1 MKILIIGGTGY
12 IGSKLFFDIHQKYT
26 TDTLDLEWFENVAN
40 KQNIKRDFANIEES
54 FILNYDA
61 IILLAGHS
69 SVGMCIDNMM
79 PTFNNNVK
87 NFCSLL
93 QKLQNVSDQKQIKF
107 IYASSSSVYGS
118 CHDRVSLETDACFT
132 PHNYYDL
139 SKQEIDYYAAIT
151 KNVEYY
157 SLRFGTVCGW
167 STNIR
172 NDIMLNAMFKSSKDS
187 NKIFCMN
194 QSNYRPVLDISDLSA
209 AIQSIIANGSF
220 EKKGIYNLVSF
231 NSAIGDIAIKAADE
245 LNCELIYD
253 NSGRN
258 STYSFSASN
267 EKFSNAFDFKFKG
280 NIKTIIDSLKNPQT
294 QYIMSDRNNRVNYD

>member
-1 MKILIIGGTGY
+1 
-12 IGSKLFFDIHQKYT
+12 
-26 TDTLDLEWFENVAN
+26 
-40 KQNIKRDFANIEES
+40 
-54 FILNYDA
+54 
-61 IILLAGHS
+61 
-69 SVGMCIDNMM
+69 
-79 PTFNNNVK
+79 
-87 NFCSLL
+87 
-93 QKLQNVSDQKQIKF
+93 
-107 IYASSSSVYGS
+107 
-118 CHDRVSLETDACFT
+118 
-132 PHNYYDL
+132 
-139 SKQEIDYYAAIT
+139 
-151 KNVEYY
+151 
-157 SLRFGTVCGW
+157 
-167 STNIR
+167 
-172 NDIMLNAMFKSSKDS
+172 
-187 NKIFCMN
+187 MN

-231 NSAIGDIAIKAADE
+231 NSAIGDIAIKAANE